1 MPRTTQ
7 RSTNESGE
15 GTESVLGRGTRVRGR
30 VRGDGD
36 LRVEGEIE
44 GDIAVSGE
52 LTLEEGASIR
62 GNVEAAGVTIGGELH
77 GDVAARGAV
86 TVRAGAKVAGD
97 LGGSEVSL
105 EEGASFEGRIEADFE
120 LPPEIAR

>member
-1 MPRTTQ
+1 MARTPQ
-7 RSTNESGE
+7 RSTNDSGE

-36 LRVEGEIE
+36 LRIE
-44 GDIAVSGE
+44 GDLEGDVAISGE
-52 LTLEEGASIR
+52 LAIEEGATIS
-62 GNVEAAGVTIGGELH
+62 GDVQAAGVTIGGDLK

-86 TVRAGAKVAGD
+86 TVRATAKVAGN
-97 LGGSEVSL
+97 LGGSEVTL

-120 LPPEIAR
+120 LPPELAR